1 MWHVQ
6 HHDIYE
12 SLKNLA
18 RHQIVKEDTGSD
30 NFNWITKYGN
40 IRRETEHV
48 YIELD
53 YILPYW

>member
-6 HHDIYE
+6 HDIYE
-12 SLKNLA
+12 SLKNLV
-18 RHQIVKEDTGSD
+18 RHQIVKENTPSD

-40 IRRETEHV
+40 IRREIEDV